1 MLGVKLTEK
10 EEAFCQQYLIDF
22 NGARAARAAG
32 YSEDSARS
40 IAAENLTK
48 LHIRARIQE
57 LRAEMGKAFNITRE
71 RIAQEY
77 SRIAFF
83 DIKKAFDEEG
93 ELIPITQLDDDTSAA
108 IAGIEVS
115 NDWEK
120 DENNRPVI
128 VGQLKKIKI
137 SDKRSALDSLVKLMG
152 YAEPSKTEITGK
164 DGKPI
169 VTETHVKIIRD
180 KTTGIAP
187 SDFTPQSAEGT

>member
-1 MLGVKLTEK
+1 MLFSRRGCSFKLMSDIKALTEK

-22 NGARAARAAG
+22 NGARSARAAG
-32 YSEDSARS
+32 YSENTAKE

-48 LHIRARIQE
+48 PHIRARIQA
-57 LRAEMGKAFNITRE
+57 LRQEMGKQFNITRE

-83 DIKKAFDEEG
+83 DIKKVFDDEG
-93 ELIPITQLDDDTSAA
+93 ELIPVTKLDDDTAAA

-152 YAEPSKTEITGK
+152 YAEPDKMVVSGLRIN
-164 DGKPI
+164 
-169 VTETHVKIIRD
+169 VTDPPDE
-180 KTTGIAP
+180 
-187 SDFTPQSAEGT
+187 

>member
-1 MLGVKLTEK
+1 MDEEQENTLTEK
-10 EEAFCQQYLIDF
+10 QEAFCQSYLLDF
-22 NGARAARAAG
+22 NGARAAKEAG
-32 YSEDSARS
+32 YAEDSARQEAS
-40 IAAENLTK
+40 RLLTNVN
-48 LHIRARIQE
+48 IRARIYQ
-57 LRAEMGKAFNITRE
+57 LRKEMGKLFNITRE

-83 DIKKAFDEEG
+83 DIKKAFDAEG
-93 ELIPITQLDDDTSAA
+93 ELIPITQLDDDTAAA

-152 YAEPSKTEITGK
+152 YAEPDKMIVSGLKIT
-164 DGKPI
+164 
-169 VTETHVKIIRD
+169 VTD
-180 KTTGIAP
+180 KQN
-187 SDFTPQSAEGT
+187 DE